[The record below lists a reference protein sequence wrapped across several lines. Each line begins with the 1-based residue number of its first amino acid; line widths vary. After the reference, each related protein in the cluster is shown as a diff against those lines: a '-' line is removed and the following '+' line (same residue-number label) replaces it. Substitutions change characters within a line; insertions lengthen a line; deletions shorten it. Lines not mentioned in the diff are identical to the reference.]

1 VSLAR
6 PSLSV
11 LLLCW
16 NHAPYLEQ
24 CIAALAGQEQEDVEM
39 LFLDNASIDGSPE
52 LARQLFNRHGLSA
65 TFLQNEAPQGISAN
79 FNRML
84 GAASGELVAVLSTD
98 DWYEPGYVQ
107 AMRQAAVDDPAAG
120 WFACGGYHAFEDS
133 GERRPVD
140 DRGFRS
146 GEVVGALLVGEDPF
160 FFVGCCYR
168 RSALAQVGGWDD
180 ELPIED
186 RDLFLRLAQQYPVR
200 TLPTRLVNYRRASST
215 ASANPEYMARGFDA
229 FFAKH
234 RPAFGSKWRR
244 RYAAALRGPAVIAID
259 QGKLDLARSI
269 LGKALRLSPLDPQ
282 LWRTAF
288 YWLRRSI

>member
-1 VSLAR
+1 M
-6 PSLSV
+6 
-11 LLLCW
+11 LLCW
-16 NHAPYLEQ
+16 NHASYLEQ
-24 CIAALAGQEQEDVEM
+24 CIGALALQERDGVEI
-39 LFLDNASIDGSPE
+39 LFLDNASSDGSPE
-52 LARQLFNRHGLSA
+52 LARQLFKRHGLDA
-65 TFLQNEAPQGISAN
+65 TFLQNEVPQGISAN
-79 FNRML
+79 FNRLL
-84 GAASGELVAVLSTD
+84 GSASGELVAVLSTD
-98 DWYEPGYVQ
+98 DWYEPGYIH
-107 AMRQAAVDDPAAG
+107 AMRRAAVDEPAAG

-146 GEVVGALLVGEDPF
+146 GEVLGALLDGEDPF

-168 RSALAQVGGWDD
+168 RSALELVGGWDE

-186 RDLFLRLAQQYPVR
+186 RDLFLRLAQHHPVK
-200 TLPTRLVNYRRASST
+200 TLPDRLVNYRRASST

-234 RPAFGSKWRR
+234 RPAFGRSWRR
-244 RYAAALRGPAVIAID
+244 CYAAALRGPAVIAID

-269 LGKALRLSPLDPQ
+269 LRRAFSLAPFNPQ

-288 YWLRRSI
+288 YWLRRST